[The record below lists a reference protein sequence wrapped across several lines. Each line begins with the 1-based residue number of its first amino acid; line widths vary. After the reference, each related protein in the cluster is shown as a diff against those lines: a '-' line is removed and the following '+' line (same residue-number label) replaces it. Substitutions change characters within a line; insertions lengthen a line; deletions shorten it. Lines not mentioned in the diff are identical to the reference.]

1 MADCRKHP
9 VECPIQRRENK
20 QNVDENKSVPG
31 TKRFSN
37 KTTQSEYCDCSIIN
51 DQKNEE
57 EDSSSNLSEISFT
70 SSEFKDLS
78 SCDSIHSCTSIERF
92 LCGLV
97 PIVKNLT
104 DSQKTRLCVKIKE
117 IIRELKI
124 ETKQG

>member
-1 MADCRKHP
+1 MADCRKYL
-9 VECPIQRRENK
+9 VEGPIQSRENK
-20 QNVDENKSVPG
+20 RNVDEKKSPPG

-37 KTTQSEYCDCSIIN
+37 KTTQSDYYDCSVTH

-57 EDSSSNLSEISFT
+57 EDSASNLSKISLT
-70 SSEFKDLS
+70 SSEYKDLS
-78 SCDSIHSCTSIERF
+78 SSDSIDSCTSIERF

-97 PIVKNLT
+97 PIAKKLT
-104 DSQKTRLCVKIKE
+104 DSQKTRLCIKIKE